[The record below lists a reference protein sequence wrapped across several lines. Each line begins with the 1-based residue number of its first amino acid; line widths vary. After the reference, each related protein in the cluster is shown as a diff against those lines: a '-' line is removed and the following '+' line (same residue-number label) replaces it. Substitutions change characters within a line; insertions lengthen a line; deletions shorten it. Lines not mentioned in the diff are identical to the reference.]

1 MKEGAPMTTQHTRN
15 TERAKNPERA
25 EELAP
30 IPTKLLLRP
39 EEAASVMGVSRSRI
53 YELMRQGSL
62 PRIHIGR
69 SVRIPTQAVQA
80 WVTLQADAQSR
91 EMEA

>member
-1 MKEGAPMTTQHTRN
+1 MTTQRTRHS
-15 TERAKNPERA
+15 ERAETTERA

-30 IPTKLLLRP
+30 IPTKLLLRA

-80 WVTLQADAQSR
+80 WVTLQADVQSR
-91 EMEA
+91 QMEA